1 MRSLNEIALTARIS
15 LFGDR
20 AAFNNLVREHQE
32 SVRRLFLHLSL
43 GDTMLSD
50 DLAQDTFIKAWT
62 NIGQFGGRSSFKT
75 WLFSIAF
82 RTWADYYRSKHETDD
97 YEEAYQF
104 GKDGRDVGLR
114 MDMLNALRILK
125 PIERTCI
132 TLQVIEGMKTDA
144 IAGITEL
151 NANTVRSHI
160 ARGKQKMA
168 EYLKQ
173 NGYE

>member
-1 MRSLNEIALTARIS
+1 MRSLNEIAQTARIS
-15 LFGDR
+15 LFGDKQ
-20 AAFNNLVREHQE
+20 AFNNLVGEHQE

-43 GDTMLSD
+43 GDSMLSD

-62 NIGQFGGRSSFKT
+62 HIDQFSGRSSFKT
-75 WLFSIAF
+75 WIFSIAF
-82 RTWADYYRSKHETDD
+82 RTWADYYRSRHETDD
-97 YEEAYQF
+97 YEEAYEC
-104 GKDGRDVGLR
+104 GREGRDVGLQ
-114 MDMLNALRILK
+114 MDMIKALALLK

-132 TLQVIEGMKTDA
+132 TLQVIEGMKTDT
-144 IAGITEL
+144 IADVTQL

-160 ARGKQKMA
+160 MRGKQKMA